1 MSPQPMSPQSVLQLE
16 ALRNAT
22 LRTDPYPY
30 TVVSDVIEPSQ
41 LSAVLADFPVLDSPG
56 SIPVEGVSG
65 GPAYQTLMAALEGDE
80 FRQAVATKFGL
91 SLDEYPTMTTL
102 RGVMRE
108 KDGRIHT
115 DSKTKVITVLVYL
128 NATWDQAGGRLRVLR
143 NDSNI
148 NDYVEEIIPLA
159 GTMMIFRVTDNC
171 WHGHTPVEGK
181 RLSIQMNYL
190 IGDGARNKHQFFHKL
205 SARLKKL
212 TQRSK
217 HAPV

>member
-1 MSPQPMSPQSVLQLE
+1 MLQLE

-30 TVVSDVIEPSQ
+30 TLVTDFIESTQ
-41 LSAVLADFPVLDSPG
+41 LSAVLKDFPEIDSPG
-56 SIPVEGVSG
+56 SIPVEAVSG
-65 GPAYQTLMAALEGDE
+65 GPAYQALMEALEGDE
-80 FRQAVATKFGL
+80 FRQTVASKFGL
-91 SLDEYPTMTTL
+91 SLDGFPTMTTL

-128 NATWDQAGGRLRVLR
+128 NETWDQAGGCLRVLR
-143 NDSNI
+143 NGADI
-148 NDYVEEIIPLA
+148 NDYVEEISPLA

-181 RLSIQMNYL
+181 RQSIQMNYL
-190 IGDGARNKHQFFHKL
+190 IGDGAKNKHQFFHRL
-205 SARLKKL
+205 SARIKKL
-212 TQRSK
+212 ANRSGRTTT
-217 HAPV
+217 

>member
-1 MSPQPMSPQSVLQLE
+1 MLQLE

-22 LRTDPYPY
+22 LRTEPYPY

-41 LSAVLADFPVLDSPG
+41 LSAVLADFPELESPG
-56 SIPVEGVSG
+56 SIPVECVSG
-65 GPAYQTLMAALEGDE
+65 GPAYQALMTALTGDE
-80 FRQAVATKFGL
+80 FRQAVEIKFGL
-91 SLDEYPTMTTL
+91 SLGEYPIMTTL

-128 NATWDQAGGRLRVLR
+128 NETWDQAGGRLRVLR
-143 NDSNI
+143 NDADI
-148 NDYVEEIIPLA
+148 NDYVEEIVPLA

-190 IGDGARNKHQFFHKL
+190 VGEGAKNKHQFFHRL
-205 SARLKKL
+205 SARIKKL
-212 TQRSK
+212 TR
-217 HAPV
+217 